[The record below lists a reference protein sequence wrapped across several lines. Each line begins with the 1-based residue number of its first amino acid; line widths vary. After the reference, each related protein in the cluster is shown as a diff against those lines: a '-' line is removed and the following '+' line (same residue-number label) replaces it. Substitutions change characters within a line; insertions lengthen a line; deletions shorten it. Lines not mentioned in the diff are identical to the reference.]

1 MAKVAVFVPVLLFA
15 LFFKDSEAVRCW
27 SCSTDLDPTNP
38 DCGDPFLPGHTT
50 NTGYS
55 RLENCDANAGATY
68 PYLTQS
74 KTACKKQKKII
85 NGQLVISRGCT
96 WKRQDDFSSTC
107 PVASNGPNE
116 VTLFCETC
124 DYDGCNGA
132 GAIGKTLALLLVP
145 LSLVLF
151 K

>member
-1 MAKVAVFVPVLLFA
+1 MAKVAIIVPVLLFA
-15 LFFKDSEAVRCW
+15 LVIKSSEAVRCW
-27 SCSTDLDPTNP
+27 SCSSDLDPSRP
-38 DCGDPFLPGHTT
+38 DCNDPFLPGQAI
-50 NTGYS
+50 NPGYL

-85 NGQLVISRGCT
+85 NGQLVVSRGCT
-96 WKRQDDFSSTC
+96 WKRQDDNSNTC
-107 PVASNGPNE
+107 PTTSNSVNE
-116 VTLFCETC
+116 VTIFCETC

-132 GAIGKTLALLLVP
+132 GALGKTLALLLVP
-145 LSLVLF
+145 ISLLLF